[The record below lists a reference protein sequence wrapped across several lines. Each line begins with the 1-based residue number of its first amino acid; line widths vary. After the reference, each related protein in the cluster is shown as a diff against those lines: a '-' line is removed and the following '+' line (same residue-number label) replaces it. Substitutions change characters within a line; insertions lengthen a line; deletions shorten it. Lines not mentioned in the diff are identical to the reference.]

1 MQENSYTEAVM
12 RMNALI
18 LLVFALLLSLQ
29 ACDRKGGNPPKPM
42 TSVVQGNGW
51 MG

>member
-1 MQENSYTEAVM
+1 M
-12 RMNALI
+12 RTNALI
-18 LLVFALLLSLQ
+18 LLVIALLLSLQ

-42 TSVVQGNGW
+42 TSAVQGDLR